1 MNRGRMTS
9 RVRIQFV
16 ALVML
21 VGMGAL
27 GLRLWWI
34 QVAHGAEW
42 TSQLRGSSQATVRI
56 PSVRGEIKDRNGV
69 TLVQNRASYE
79 VDFYLPEM
87 VKGYRERFGSP
98 PLSEYRAIIN
108 GMPKDQKEP
117 DIIKIVNDGIVPRLN
132 DLDLARDYNAAKLQ
146 RHYRNDTEVPFSYIK
161 DIDFPTMAKFSEHD
175 VGLPGVDIAIKPVRS
190 YVYGALAAHIL
201 GYVGMPDDINKEE
214 ASKFTFYQQDVEGKS
229 NIEKTMDEYLRGKP
243 GVRYLRKN
251 AKGTIEGVLR
261 EDPPQ
266 QGANVFL
273 TIDTRIQAI
282 AEEALRAVGRAGAVV
297 VDPNNGNVLAMATVP
312 SFDPNTFIPSI
323 KAKDW
328 KALQKDE
335 GDPLVNRAISAL
347 PPGSTFKLITA
358 LSGLRGTKNLA
369 GAKYS
374 CGGGVSYGDH
384 FFQCWVAE
392 KHYTHGTL
400 GLPDAIKVSC
410 DSFFYQYGNAAS
422 IQSIDQ
428 IGKMLGI
435 GEESGL
441 QLTGE
446 QTGNMPGPEWMQIHH
461 PQERWSQAQTAN
473 VSIGQGYTL
482 VSPLQL
488 AMAYATIANGGVCY
502 YPRLVDKI
510 LKQDGSPV
518 LDERGNPA
526 AAPPRVRSD
535 LRQEISPD
543 KIELVRKGLWKVV
556 NEDGGTGGRARLKD
570 WMVAG
575 KTGTAQATDRGH
587 KDTVA
592 WFACFA
598 PFDHPKYVVAVM
610 VQGGEHGGSV
620 AGPIATR
627 IIERTLALDEG
638 KFNMQVAWLAPAHK
652 ANPFQMIKDVNYAGG
667 NVPSGDEENA
677 DESQNATAEMAS
689 SDASPDVEPEADTQ
703 GKVRRRASAPVAR
716 ALPAAPAAPRNFFQR
731 LFGVHS
737 PPQLFST
744 ALWSTPATGTCA
756 GAPAAQPPARTHTM
770 NPRLEKLRQDSAAW
784 LMTGQPLHFYDRQSK
799 KDFGAFLSKDRQQA
813 HTQRGKTR
821 IPRGLAR
828 ERPAGGI

>member
-1 MNRGRMTS
+1 MNKGRVAS
-9 RVRIQFV
+9 RIRIQF
-16 ALVML
+16 LGLLML
-21 VGMGAL
+21 LGMGAL

-34 QVAHGAEW
+34 QVAHGSEW

-146 RHYRNDTEVPFSYIK
+146 RHFRNDTEVPFSYIK
-161 DIDFPTMAKFSEHD
+161 DIDFPMMAKFSEHD

-190 YVYGALAAHIL
+190 YVYGALSAHIL
-201 GYVGMPDDINKEE
+201 GYVGMPDDIDKEE
-214 ASKFTFYQQDVEGKS
+214 AGKFTFYQGDVEGKS

-243 GVRYLRKN
+243 GVRYLRKY
-251 AKGTIEGVLR
+251 AKGTIEGVLH
-261 EDPPQ
+261 EDPPL

-273 TIDTRIQAI
+273 TLDARIQSI
-282 AEEALRAVGRAGAVV
+282 AEEALRAISRGAAVV
-297 VDPNNGNVLAMATVP
+297 VDPNNGNILAMVSVP

-335 GDPLVNRAISAL
+335 ADPLVNRAISAL
-347 PPGSTFKLITA
+347 PPGSTFKLITSLA
-358 LSGLRGTKNLA
+358 GLRRNLA
-369 GAKYS
+369 NARYN

-384 FFQCWVAE
+384 FFQCWAAE

-400 GLPDAIKVSC
+400 GLVDAIKVSC

-422 IQSIDQ
+422 IQSIDTV
-428 IGKMLGI
+428 GKMLGI

-441 QLTGE
+441 RLTGE
-446 QTGNMPGPEWMQIHH
+446 QTGNLPGPEWMQIHH

-488 AMAYATIANGGVCY
+488 AMAYVAIANGGVCY
-502 YPRLVDKI
+502 YPRMVDKV

-526 AAPPRVRSD
+526 APPPSVRSD

-570 WMVAG
+570 VVVAG
-575 KTGTAQATDRGH
+575 KTGTAQATDRGREEN
-587 KDTVA
+587 VA
-592 WFACFA
+592 WFVCFA
-598 PFDHPKYVVAVM
+598 PYENAKYVVAVM
-610 VQGGEHGGSV
+610 VQGASGHGGEV

-627 IIERTLALDEG
+627 ILERTLALDEG
-638 KFNMQVAWLAPAHK
+638 KFDMQLAWLAPAHK
-652 ANPFQMIKDVNYAGG
+652 PNPLQLIKSVAYHDTGG
-667 NVPSGDEENA
+667 NLGSDDEEDA
-677 DESQNATAEMAS
+677 GDSQTATAQMAS

-703 GKVRRRASAPVAR
+703 GKVRRQGPAVAR
-716 ALPAAPAAPRNFFQR
+716 ALPAATPAPRNFFQR
-731 LFGVHS
+731 IFGMHPRQA
-737 PPQLFST
+737 PPPPPPNRRRG
-744 ALWSTPATGTCA
+744 TP
-756 GAPAAQPPARTHTM
+756 
-770 NPRLEKLRQDSAAW
+770 PR
-784 LMTGQPLHFYDRQSK
+784 
-799 KDFGAFLSKDRQQA
+799 
-813 HTQRGKTR
+813 
-821 IPRGLAR
+821 
-828 ERPAGGI
+828 